1 MNEPEYTNHLIHET
15 SPYLLQHAHNPV
27 NWFAWNDEAWKKAR
41 DENKLVIVS
50 IGYSSCHWC
59 HVMEHESFEDTAVAK
74 VMNENFICIKV
85 DREERPDVDQIY
97 MTAVQLMTGSGGW
110 PLNCITLPDKRPI
123 YGGTY
128 FPKKNWVSLL
138 EQLAE
143 YYSKNEKDA
152 NEYAAKLTD
161 GIHQAEV
168 VKLNAEEASFKID
181 ELKIAI
187 AGWKKSFDSK
197 EGGAN
202 RAPKFPM
209 PNNYEFLLRY
219 GHATNDP
226 EAIDQVLLTLNK
238 MAYGGIYD
246 QIGGGF
252 ARYSTDHLWKVP
264 HFEKMLYD
272 NAQLISLYSLAYQKS
287 QNSLYR
293 QIVFETS
300 EFIKREMTSPDGG
313 FYSALDADSE
323 GKEGKFYVW
332 KKEELQQ
339 LLGNRFDLFADY
351 YNVNHTGEWEEGNY
365 ILLRKESDGAVAARF
380 SLTTDDMM
388 KEIAEDKKILLA
400 ARNKRVHPG
409 LDDKQLT
416 SWNALMIKG
425 LCDAYNAFG
434 EKSFLN
440 AAEKNAQQNWQK
452 LWRSDSGGYRHSYK
466 TGIPHSPNGKEPEGK
481 ATVNGFLEDYAF
493 SAEAFIALYQCT
505 FDQKW
510 LDRAKEITGYAI
522 QHFYNPETGMFFFTS
537 DEEHDLIARK
547 MEIADNVIP
556 SSNSSMAK
564 ALFDLS
570 LYFEDSA
577 YAEMAEQMLNNVRR
591 EMKQYPSSY
600 SNWGMLMLRY
610 TSRFNEVVITG
621 REALPLRDQLA
632 MHFLP
637 NIILAGATGH
647 VNNTGLL
654 EDRFVEGKNLIYVC
668 ENKTCKLPVSTA
680 EEALK
685 LLQ

>member
-110 PLNCITLPDKRPI
+110 PLNCVTLPDKRPI

-128 FPKKNWVSLL
+128 FPKKNWVNLL

-152 NEYAAKLTD
+152 NDYAAKLTE

-168 VKLNAEEASFKID
+168 VKLNYNEAAFKKED
-181 ELKIAI
+181 LEKAV
-187 AGWKKSFDSK
+187 ANWKKTFDSR
-197 EGGAN
+197 EGGPN

-209 PNNYEFLLRY
+209 PNNYEFLLSY
-219 GHATNDP
+219 AHAANDR
-226 EAIDQVLLTLNK
+226 EALDHVLLTLNK
-238 MAYGGIYD
+238 MAYGGICD
-246 QIGGGF
+246 QLGGGF
-252 ARYSTDHLWKVP
+252 ARYSTDLFWKAP

-272 NAQLISLYSLAYQKS
+272 NAQLVSLYSMAYR
-287 QNSLYR
+287 NSHNDLFR
-293 QIVFETS
+293 QIVFETC

-351 YNVNHTGEWEEGNY
+351 FNVNKEGEWEEGNY
-365 ILLRKESDGAVAARF
+365 ILLRKESDEKVADRF
-380 SLTTDDMM
+380 SMSVDALK
-388 KEIAEDKKILLA
+388 KEIAGDKSLLLA
-400 ARNKRVHPG
+400 ERNKRVRPG

-425 LCDAYNAFG
+425 YCEAYNAFG
-434 EKSFLN
+434 EKSFLD
-440 AAEKNAQQNWQK
+440 AALKNGERNWSL
-452 LWRSDSGGYRHSYK
+452 LWRNDAGYLHSYK
-466 TGIPHSPNGKEPEGK
+466 AGK
-481 ATVNGFLEDYAF
+481 ASVNGFLEDYAF
-493 SAEAFIALYQCT
+493 SAAAFIAIYQCT
-505 FDQKW
+505 FDAKW
-510 LDRAKEITGYAI
+510 LDRAKQVTDHAI
-522 QHFYNPETGMFFFTS
+522 GHFYDAQSGMFFFTS
-537 DEEHDLIARK
+537 DKDHDLIARK

-556 SSNSSMAK
+556 SSNSCMARV
-564 ALFDLS
+564 LFDLA
-570 LYFEDSA
+570 LYFDEALFSKK
-577 YAEMAEQMLNNVRR
+577 AEQMLNNVQHDL
-591 EMKQYPSSY
+591 KQYPSSY
-600 SNWGMLMLRY
+600 SNWAMLMLRY
-610 TSRFNEVVITG
+610 TYPFNEVVITG
-621 REALPLRDQLA
+621 YDAHSLRKEFAQ
-632 MHFLP
+632 HFFP
-637 NIILAGATGH
+637 NILLAGGIAPVQPMALEKDHTPAI
-647 VNNTGLL
+647 GLL
-654 EDRFVEGKNLIYVC
+654 EDRFVDGKNLIYIC
-668 ENKTCKLPVSTA
+668 ENKACKLPVSTV